1 MLDVVKVSP
10 DGREEPVRGLRF
22 GGVPSTAFRDLLEA
36 SEERSLY
43 NYRIDSGTT
52 ASIIAPALIFEEL
65 EVQRTREIVQ
75 KPPVV
80 PSPLAP

>member
-1 MLDVVKVSP
+1 MAANVQTGVLQ
-10 DGREEPVRGLRF
+10 VR
-22 GGVPSTAFRDLLEA
+22 S
-36 SEERSLY
+36 
-43 NYRIDSGTT
+43 YRINVATS
-52 ASIIAPALIFEEL
+52 ASVIAPSLILEEL